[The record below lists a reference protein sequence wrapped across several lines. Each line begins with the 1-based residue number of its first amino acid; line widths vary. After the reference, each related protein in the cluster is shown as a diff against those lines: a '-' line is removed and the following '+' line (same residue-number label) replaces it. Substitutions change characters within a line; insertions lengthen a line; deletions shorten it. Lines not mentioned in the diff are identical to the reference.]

1 MKCLA
6 CVAVLFGLFT
16 SHAAA
21 MEPSELRQLLK
32 RPRVAKFKG
41 EAREA
46 SGFRDTFITDS
57 DIAFPFVVN
66 GDGVATKLQLIN
78 FEAREVEYEIFFLD
92 DEGFPIR
99 LPIRDRGNVSSF
111 KARISNLGSTTI
123 ETTATGDLTIAW
135 AFFDAGTNK
144 VAGNAVL
151 ELGTELGIFAASYP
165 AQFFGDKRVKAYFDN
180 TRDNETDFS
189 IVNISTSD
197 AEVAVT
203 LRGEDGSS
211 MKAETIRITSLGVAN
226 YTPADASHAARGA
239 RGTID
244 ISYPAGQRGG
254 VAVLGIQFY
263 SGDGGLV
270 FHPGFTIE

>member
-1 MKCLA
+1 
-6 CVAVLFGLFT
+6 
-16 SHAAA
+16 

-32 RPRVAKFKG
+32 RPRVAKPKG
-41 EAREA
+41 QVRGA
-46 SGFRDTFITDS
+46 SAFRDTFITDS
-57 DIAFPFVVN
+57 DVVFPFVVN
-66 GDGVATKLQLIN
+66 ADGLTTKLQLIN
-78 FEAREVEYEIFFLD
+78 FEAKEVEYEIFFVD
-92 DEGFPIR
+92 DEGFPVR

-151 ELGTELGIFAASYP
+151 ELDTEIGIFGASYP
-165 AQFFGDKRVKAYFDN
+165 SQYFGDKRVKAYFDN
-180 TRDNETDFS
+180 TRGDETDFS
-189 IVNISTSD
+189 IVNISTTD
-197 AEVAVT
+197 AQVAVT

-211 MKAETIRITSLGVAN
+211 LRAETIAVPSLGVTN
-226 YTPADASHAARGA
+226 YTPADVAEGARNA

-244 ISYPAGQRGG
+244 LVYPAGQRGG
-254 VAVLGIQFY
+254 VAVMGIHFFAN
-263 SGDGGLV
+263 DGGLT